1 MSTFAG
7 LEGATFAWGDSGE
20 HGVAGPHTTD
30 GCGGVEARGA
40 LAGTNEN
47 TCDVGMLTVTDTG
60 EVGGMG
66 GAGEGVADT
75 GVVDNAAAAAGAG
88 AGGGTCTGAGVGGA
102 SSAGGAESG
111 LGGRLPS
118 SPPSEVSS
126 SPPFASP
133 QPCA

>member
-1 MSTFAG
+1 M
-7 LEGATFAWGDSGE
+7 
-20 HGVAGPHTTD
+20 
-30 GCGGVEARGA
+30 EARGA

-75 GVVDNAAAAAGAG
+75 GVVDVGVDAATVAVAAVAAAAAAAAAGA
-88 AGGGTCTGAGVGGA
+88 CTTAGVGGA
-102 SSAGGAESG
+102 SSTGGAKSG
-111 LGGRLPS
+111 LGGLLHS
-118 SPPSEVSS
+118 SPPSDVSS

-133 QPCA
+133 HPCA

>member
-1 MSTFAG
+1 M
-7 LEGATFAWGDSGE
+7 
-20 HGVAGPHTTD
+20 
-30 GCGGVEARGA
+30 EARGA

-47 TCDVGMLTVTDTG
+47 TWDVGMLTVTDTG

-75 GVVDNAAAAAGAG
+75 GVVEVGVDAAAEAAAVAVAAAAAVAD
-88 AGGGTCTGAGVGGA
+88 TCTGAGVGGT

-118 SPPSEVSS
+118 SPPSDVSS

>member
-1 MSTFAG
+1 M
-7 LEGATFAWGDSGE
+7 
-20 HGVAGPHTTD
+20 
-30 GCGGVEARGA
+30 EARGA

-75 GVVDNAAAAAGAG
+75 GVVDVGVDAATVGVAAVAAAAAADAG
-88 AGGGTCTGAGVGGA
+88 ACTTAGVGGA
-102 SSAGGAESG
+102 SSAGGAKSG
-111 LGGRLPS
+111 LGGLLHS
-118 SPPSEVSS
+118 SPPSDVSS

-133 QPCA
+133 HPCA